1 MSPEPKFLSAP
12 PPGPLERPKPS
23 TPPGRGPEIHAL
35 AVSGADR
42 VLAAGLATG
51 VVEAWTPALL
61 PGFTAPFLRGQ
72 GHTGAVR
79 ALAFC
84 PVDPVGVDGAY
95 HLLASG
101 SVDGTARTWHLGD
114 PSRDQ
119 ALTHH
124 EASVLAVAWSPDGA
138 LLATGSEDESIAL
151 VGRDGAGR
159 RRRAHA
165 GSVLALGFAP
175 DGASYASGGYDGHLR
190 VWATADDCL
199 LADLAVG
206 DPVWAL
212 AFTPDGDL
220 VYACGR
226 AAGLWRR
233 ATGDD
238 RRWRD
243 PLGRPAARCY
253 TAVVRPGG
261 LATSFGPDVALID
274 VAAAEPRVRRG
285 HAAPISALARFHDG
299 RLASGDDA
307 GGLHIWADDDQRG
320 EPLAQL
326 RAGGS

>member
-1 MSPEPKFLSAP
+1 MSPDEPKFLGAP
-12 PPGPLERPKPS
+12 PPGPVERPTPS
-23 TPPGRGPEIHAL
+23 APPARGPEIHAL

-51 VVEAWTPALL
+51 VVEAWMPGLL

-84 PVDPVGVDGAY
+84 PIDPVGADGAY

-101 SVDGTARTWHLGD
+101 SVDGTVRTWHLGD
-114 PSRDQ
+114 PGRDQ

-151 VGRDGAGR
+151 VGSDGTVR

-175 DGASYASGGYDGHLR
+175 DGARYASGGYDGHLR
-190 VWATADDCL
+190 VWSTDDDRL

-206 DPVWAL
+206 DAVWAL
-212 AFTPDGDL
+212 AFTPDGDI

-226 AAGLWRR
+226 AAGWWRPG
-233 ATGDD
+233 TGAD

-243 PLGRPAARCY
+243 PLARPTARCY
-253 TAVVRPGG
+253 TAAVRPGG
-261 LATSFGPDVALID
+261 LATSFGGDVALID
-274 VAAAEPRVRRG
+274 VAAAEPRLRRA
-285 HAAPISALARFHDG
+285 HAAPVSALANLRDG
-299 RLASGDDA
+299 RLASGDEA
-307 GGLHIWADDDQRG
+307 GRLCIWAADDQAG

-326 RAGGS
+326 RAGP